1 MDETALR
8 DLETWKDRIEVR
20 LDNRQ
25 VFFLFFGSAMVA
37 CMLFVL
43 GVIVGKRLESR
54 GRALAPMVEDPLAAL
69 DRFGAERGGA
79 VAAPSALT
87 FPRALLGGGSA
98 STSSSHAGKTEKS
111 DRRVDDR
118 RVEERKIEDKKI
130 EQTAERVERAPQ
142 KTLAPSPARV
152 AVAEPAPLPAAP
164 PASAA
169 SQAGAEEGTTS
180 NRRLAALPRPLGA
193 PGTVP
198 SRSALSG
205 AREAAAPK
213 TLASTVPPSSKPLA
227 PVSSPK
233 ESGPPPPSAPS
244 KVLSAAQAVKPV
256 APTGTRAAS
265 LPLAKAAASTPAPK
279 NPIVAAAPAPVRAA
293 AAAPPTKAPPVVSP
307 NPKVTA
313 ASPAPHKGFL
323 LQLSS
328 FQDRSEADAFARRF
342 SSENA
347 YVVPTD
353 VPGKGTVYRVR
364 VGSYASLKEAA
375 AAKTNFE
382 QTHNVIAYVAG
393 TGPAQ

>member
-54 GRALAPMVEDPLAAL
+54 GRALAPIVEDPLAAL
-69 DRFGAERGGA
+69 DRFGVERGGA

-87 FPRALLGGGSA
+87 FPRALLGGGS
-98 STSSSHAGKTEKS
+98 SSSASPNHAGKT
-111 DRRVDDR
+111 DRKVDDR
-118 RVEERKIEDKKI
+118 RLEEKKSEDKRL
-130 EQTAERVERAPQ
+130 EETAERVERAPHRP
-142 KTLAPSPARV
+142 LAPSPAHV
-152 AVAEPAPLPAAP
+152 AVAEPAP
-164 PASAA
+164 PASAVA
-169 SQAGAEEGTTS
+169 SQPGPEEGTPP
-180 NRRLAALPRPLGA
+180 NRKLAALPRPLGA
-193 PGTVP
+193 PGTVAP
-198 SRSALSG
+198 RSAPSG
-205 AREAAAPK
+205 AREVTAPK
-213 TLASTVPPSSKPLA
+213 TLASTVPATSRVPSTN
-227 PVSSPK
+227 SSTK
-233 ESGPPPPSAPS
+233 EAAPPPT
-244 KVLSAAQAVKPV
+244 KVVAAAQPAKTVT
-256 APTGTRAAS
+256 PTSAKAAA
-265 LPLAKAAASTPAPK
+265 LPLAKATAPTSLPK
-279 NPIVAAAPAPVRAA
+279 SPSVAAPPPPVRTATVAAPVKAPAP
-293 AAAPPTKAPPVVSP
+293 
-307 NPKVTA
+307 TA
-313 ASPAPHKGFL
+313 ASAKTTVPAASAHKGFL

-342 SSENA
+342 ASDNA
-347 YVVPTD
+347 YVVPTE

-375 AAKTNFE
+375 AAKTTFE